1 MRKKLLINFKRYL
14 PLVLIILFAVALRFL
29 DLPRKAPFDADQE
42 EIAFRASEILSG
54 HPALLGPKT
63 SVGGFSIGP
72 GFEYL
77 WAATSI
83 FFRGAPISGV
93 YLSVLLGI
101 IVVFAFYFIG
111 KKLFDE
117 KTGLMLSFI
126 AAVSANMVVW
136 DQFPWAPSLF
146 YISQLILFY
155 GAYISHKDKRG
166 ILLVALGFALGYQS
180 HFGIFLCFL
189 AVIVYWLFFRPKISK
204 KNFLI
209 SGAIVFIGLL
219 PNILFDL
226 IHNFVNI
233 KRLFGVFGESG
244 SGYGA
249 SVEKLIS
256 SLTYSNISIFYPYPG
271 RDVASFI
278 FGAVVIAGLV
288 AYLRIKNARKLI
300 ALTLLSIFIP
310 FITFVFYR
318 SNFTEYYLMMTIPP
332 FIFLVG
338 YFIYKL
344 GNKVPTLLI
353 LGLLLLAYINI
364 KATLGYKRVINLWAK
379 EQAVLLIKEKSGQEG
394 YGISL
399 TTAPGQSFG
408 FKYLLSHH
416 GITADLPPKVNQEI
430 IYTIVVPDGAYGI
443 FGIKS
448 FDGIGVRWEGV
459 R

>member
-14 PLVLIILFAVALRFL
+14 PLALIIFVAIALRLL

-77 WAATSI
+77 WAAASI
-83 FFRGAPISGV
+83 FFRGAPISGA
-93 YLSVLLGI
+93 YLSVLLGTL
-101 IVVFAFYFIG
+101 VVLAFYFIG

-117 KTGLMLSFI
+117 KTGLILALL
-126 AAVSANMVVW
+126 AAVSANLVVW

-146 YISQLILFY
+146 YISQLFLFY
-155 GAYISHKDKRG
+155 GAYISFKDKRG

-180 HFGIFLCFL
+180 HFGIFLSLF
-189 AVIVYWLFFRPKISK
+189 AVLIYWIFFRPKVSK
-204 KNFLI
+204 KNLLL
-209 SGAIVFIGLL
+209 SSAIVFMGLL
-219 PNILFDL
+219 PNIIFDL
-226 IHNFVNI
+226 LHDFVNI
-233 KRLFGVFGESG
+233 KRLLGVFGESA

-249 SVEKLIS
+249 SFEKLVS
-256 SLTYSNISIFYPYPG
+256 SLTYSNISAFYPYPG
-271 RDVASFI
+271 RETASII
-278 FGAVVIAGLV
+278 FAVVIVAGLITYIKV
-288 AYLRIKNARKLI
+288 KNARKLI

-338 YFIYKL
+338 YFIHKL
-344 GNKVPTLLI
+344 DKRMTILLI
-353 LGLLLLAYINI
+353 LALSLLAYINI
-364 KATLGYKRVINLWAK
+364 QATLGYKRVINLWAK
-379 EQAVLLIKEKSGQEG
+379 EQAVLLIREKSGKDG

-399 TTAPGQSFG
+399 TTAPGQNFG
-408 FKYLLSHH
+408 FKYLLSHY